1 MSKGDSK
8 KDKSSYNPR
17 RRPPSFDSSEDIRNN
32 APFVSPAP
40 PASYQHNVTSAR
52 TQPFGAWYVPNFD
65 HHNNHHV
72 GAIHIYPGH
81 QMFMQH
87 APFGNENNHFRP
99 VGYPQFPVQHPHLD
113 QHIPPMFGNESR
125 RNNFRYPC
133 HNGPSEE
140 MLKNKYE
147 FSGPNNNIKEKAFK
161 NEKAQGARPKSSPF
175 QNGKKKFIKNKK
187 NRNNSS
193 NISPMEGDSET
204 DCKSTSENKISQP
217 LAPSKINGSLS
228 HGEFSSADVE
238 NFGSDPKSTS
248 YSFSNNRGKF
258 IKSLEVDC
266 TEGAVGGE
274 VSRIGH
280 TTRDCSEKA
289 ATSAVNFF
297 DKNLID
303 EGAICDLDR
312 MFQHQETSCYNG
324 GLYQSDDESGLTC
337 SLPDTEC
344 QLPSDRGSVSYQNGS
359 DEDSELE
366 NCSYVYDPK
375 HLHSVSNV
383 HDSLTNPKDGLGLQ
397 NSKFLSMQK
406 SPGSFECRSKPLD
419 DECEK
424 LGSVAIPDDD
434 QEDTGDF
441 IDADLPS
448 QKHLLSS
455 SDEMESTSSSTGSDR
470 EDEEGNMCIEQRQ
483 SFPYDMNSN
492 DLSEISNNFESF
504 SINAEDKDF
513 HHLSSQ
519 LKNAKD
525 INSATVSS
533 AESCSDKQ
541 SVKSCHSSSES
552 ENGDRSPPDSP
563 SRMYAYNN
571 PVSKA
576 CYSPSGPCLEGA
588 AASQLSVE
596 ADHVIVDDTYNSCPP
611 GAEGEL
617 PPPSSPQCFHS
628 NLFCK
633 RATVSPCGQSKPS
646 HSPAREHNAFTASS
660 ELDHGGGFHQL
671 TNPDFACCSV
681 IADGGACCPPRY
693 QSSGVNDLNAC
704 CHHSH
709 SHVANGFNDDS
720 PGANFSNDESNR
732 LQKVFVKFSNED
744 KVDERESHS
753 ASSCELED
761 VDGFSALARK
771 QDKSNDSGGSE
782 DPLSHDSGDNVD
794 MVLLPME
801 EEIEP
806 VHHLS
811 GLCAGGVDDDDDV
824 YRDCNGQLAALAKFG
839 GSNVGYLSDEHQYL
853 YSQDQNPLG
862 NGMPSKE
869 FYELIKTV
877 STTDSYMRFF
887 DKDGQDV
894 QRQPIVPCDDDDTKQ
909 NSASGSQSSKTERLK
924 VDRVMIWN
932 EYEAY
937 VMQFKQIAV
946 SACGQTA
953 VLNVL
958 KALKFNSEKSSV
970 CKVIQT
976 SLRKE
981 DACVPEYLFSRAR
994 AGTTAEELMHGVE
1007 KLSGGAVGGRFF
1019 HFWPPRKVKL
1029 LQWLAYWM
1037 KRGAIPMAT
1046 LNLQQ
1051 GPHSLWQVP
1060 DSWHHQM
1067 VYGVSH
1073 QGLYLTNPLE
1083 IVSERSAM
1091 KQLCSDSVLMVRRQD
1106 IISRFRETTNLGQLL
1121 NHPDTRW
1128 RTMNVLGQVVNVL
1141 REFNMPSMPG
1151 YRLQVTSHITIPASY
1166 KAGITLFM
1174 RKDKS
1179 SWTTLMNA
1187 PEIPLEQ

>member
-1 MSKGDSK
+1 
-8 KDKSSYNPR
+8 
-17 RRPPSFDSSEDIRNN
+17 
-32 APFVSPAP
+32 
-40 PASYQHNVTSAR
+40 SA
-52 TQPFGAWYVPNFD
+52 
-65 HHNNHHV
+65 
-72 GAIHIYPGH
+72 
-81 QMFMQH
+81 
-87 APFGNENNHFRP
+87 
-99 VGYPQFPVQHPHLD
+99 
-113 QHIPPMFGNESR
+113 
-125 RNNFRYPC
+125 
-133 HNGPSEE
+133 
-140 MLKNKYE
+140 
-147 FSGPNNNIKEKAFK
+147 
-161 NEKAQGARPKSSPF
+161 
-175 QNGKKKFIKNKK
+175 
-187 NRNNSS
+187 
-193 NISPMEGDSET
+193 
-204 DCKSTSENKISQP
+204 
-217 LAPSKINGSLS
+217 
-228 HGEFSSADVE
+228 
-238 NFGSDPKSTS
+238 
-248 YSFSNNRGKF
+248 FSNNRGEF
-258 IKSLEVDC
+258 INGLEVDC

-274 VSRIGH
+274 VGRLQHNTANGSG
-280 TTRDCSEKA
+280 KA
-289 ATSAVNFF
+289 LPSTGNSF

-312 MFQHQETSCYNG
+312 MFQHQEFSCYNG
-324 GLYQSDDESGLTC
+324 DVYQYDDESGLVC
-337 SLPDTEC
+337 NLPDTETE
-344 QLPSDRGSVSYQNGS
+344 LSLDRGNGS
-359 DEDSELE
+359 DEDSEFE
-366 NCSYVYDPK
+366 NCSYVFDPK
-375 HLHSVSNV
+375 RLHSVANV
-383 HDSLTNPKDGLGLQ
+383 HSSLKIPKDGLGLHDS
-397 NSKFLSMQK
+397 NFPSMSM
-406 SPGSFECRSKPLD
+406 SPGSFECRPKPSDVSCENPSHRATPSD
-419 DECEK
+419 D
-424 LGSVAIPDDD
+424 L
-434 QEDTGDF
+434 EDTGDF

-455 SDEMESTSSSTGSDR
+455 SDEMDSDSSSAGSDR
-470 EDEEGNMCIEQRQ
+470 EDEDGNLCMEQSNQ
-483 SFPYDMNSN
+483 PFPYDLNSN
-492 DLSEISNNFESF
+492 DLSEVSSNFELLG
-504 SINAEDKDF
+504 INTEGKDF
-513 HHLSSQ
+513 QALSSQ
-519 LKNAKD
+519 FKKFKD
-525 INSATVSS
+525 IGRATISCTKNS
-533 AESCSDKQ
+533 SDKP

-552 ENGDRSPPDSP
+552 ENGDRSPPGSP
-563 SRMYAYNN
+563 SRMYAY
-571 PVSKA
+571 SKPEPRA
-576 CYSPSGPCLEGA
+576 CYSTSGPCLEGA

-596 ADHVIVDDTYNSCPP
+596 GDHVVVDDAYNSCPP

-617 PPPSSPQCFHS
+617 PPLSSTQCFHS

-633 RATVSPCGQSKPS
+633 RGSVSPCGQNNGN
-646 HSPAREHNAFTASS
+646 HSPAREHIAFTASS
-660 ELDHGGGFHQL
+660 ESDHGGDFRQHP
-671 TNPDFACCSV
+671 NPESACCSV
-681 IADGGACCPPRY
+681 IADGGACCPPGY
-693 QSSGVNDLNAC
+693 QGSGVNDLNAC

-753 ASSCELED
+753 ASSCDLVD
-761 VDGFSALARK
+761 VDGLSILARK

-811 GLCAGGVDDDDDV
+811 GLCAGGVGDDDDV
-824 YRDCNGQLAALAKFG
+824 YHDCNGQLATLSKFG
-839 GSNVGYLSDEHQYL
+839 GNNVGYLSDEHQYL

-894 QRQPIVPCDDDDTKQ
+894 QRQPILSCDDDDTKGK
-909 NSASGSQSSKTERLK
+909 SSSGGQSSKTERLK

-1106 IISRFRETTNLGQLL
+1106 IISRFRETTNLGQLFS
-1121 NHPDTRW
+1121 HPDPRW
-1128 RTMNVLGQVVNVL
+1128 RTMNVLGKVVNVL

-1151 YRLQVTSHITIPASY
+1151 YRLQVTSHVTIPASY
-1166 KAGITLFM
+1166 KAGVTLFM